1 MGDLEGYSDVPA
13 DLSWKGTQL
22 GTSQS
27 VRGSNAR
34 ACQEVFCSNMV
45 SKDVPEDRVFGGIT
59 GPSELTTIRI
69 LGEGA
74 HPFSQRGESTAFT
87 FAYAGEEFALLEITN
102 LRTSGPPMTNSLGLV
117 ITPPAKQAIID
128 RLALS
133 VDGRLFSW
141 RETEYSFGQNF
152 EWSDPGFTWADNDE
166 IEVKLIETATASFDA
181 ASYTKNEGDNF
192 DVTVTLGASF
202 ENQLTLPIVVTPNAG
217 ATETDYSGIPE
228 NLVFMPGDTEKTF
241 TVTLT
246 EDTRDDEGES
256 LTLSFG
262 SESHIRSGG
271 TNETATVNI
280 TDNDPPEVDF
290 GESTY
295 AVAEGGTVSVQ
306 VTLTSARTSAVTV
319 PITATPQGGATA
331 VDYSGVPSSVTFS
344 AGQTSRFFVFTAAAD
359 TVDDDGESVTLT
371 FGTLPGTVQQGTT
384 TESNV
389 YITDAN
395 DPAVTVSF
403 GTDTYTVAEGATQS
417 VTVTLSA
424 DPERTVVIPI
434 TKTEQGGAT
443 SADYS
448 GVPASV
454 TFNSGDTSKSF
465 TFTAAQDTEDD
476 DGESVKLAIGTPLP
490 ARVSE
495 GTTGETTVNIG
506 DDDDPHVTVQF
517 GAGTYTVAE
526 GGRQSVTVTLS
537 ADPERTVVIRLTKT
551 DQGGVSP
558 TDYSGVPSSVTFNSG
573 QTSRTF
579 TFTATQDTEDDD
591 GESVKLEFGPLPAR
605 VSEGTNDET
614 TVTIGD
620 DDDPRVTVGFG
631 AYTYEIAEGSTR
643 VFTVALNGD
652 PERTISVPVV
662 VVAANQGG
670 ATSADYSGVP
680 TSVTF
685 NAGQT
690 SRAFTFNATDDTV
703 DDDGESVKL
712 DSLVKT
718 RFEEVPAL

>member
-1 MGDLEGYSDVPA
+1 
-13 DLSWKGTQL
+13 
-22 GTSQS
+22 
-27 VRGSNAR
+27 
-34 ACQEVFCSNMV
+34 
-45 SKDVPEDRVFGGIT
+45 
-59 GPSELTTIRI
+59 
-69 LGEGA
+69 
-74 HPFSQRGESTAFT
+74 
-87 FAYAGEEFALLEITN
+87 
-102 LRTSGPPMTNSLGLV
+102 MTNSLGLV

-141 RETEYSFGQNF
+141 RETEYSFGQNS

-246 EDTRDDEGES
+246 EDIRDDEGES

-344 AGQTSRFFVFTAAAD
+344 AGQTSGFFVFTAAAD

-403 GTDTYTVAEGATQS
+403 GTDTYTVAEGGTQS

-465 TFTAAQDTEDD
+465 TFTAAQDTVDDDGESVKLTLGTLPPRVSAGTTAQSTVSITDDDDPEVKVSFGAGMYTVAEGGTQSVTVDLSADPERTLTIPLTKTNQNGATSADYSGVPSSVTFNSGQTSKSFTFTAAQDTEDD

-495 GTTGETTVNIG
+495 GDHRRDHGEHRRRRRSPRNRAVRGRHIHGRRGWEAVRHRHPQRRPGAHGGHPAHQDRAGRREPNG
-506 DDDDPHVTVQF
+506 LLRRSVQRHLQF
-517 GAGTYTVAE
+517 GADLQDVHLH
-526 GGRQSVTVTLS
+526 GRTGRR
-537 ADPERTVVIRLTKT
+537 RTT
-551 DQGGVSP
+551 
-558 TDYSGVPSSVTFNSG
+558 
-573 QTSRTF
+573 
-579 TFTATQDTEDDD
+579 TA
-591 GESVKLEFGPLPAR
+591 
-605 VSEGTNDET
+605 
-614 TVTIGD
+614 
-620 DDDPRVTVGFG
+620 
-631 AYTYEIAEGSTR
+631 
-643 VFTVALNGD
+643 
-652 PERTISVPVV
+652 
-662 VVAANQGG
+662 
-670 ATSADYSGVP
+670 
-680 TSVTF
+680 
-685 NAGQT
+685 
-690 SRAFTFNATDDTV
+690 RA
-703 DDDGESVKL
+703 
-712 DSLVKT
+712 
-718 RFEEVPAL
+718 